1 MDEFENAGTMEATAN
16 AETPNVDTAS
26 TDVNDTPT
34 ENEDINNETT
44 PEKTF
49 TQEQVNEF
57 VRNRIERERN
67 STYKRY
73 GVNDRDGLDSLI
85 NKSHSYDA
93 MKERYENITKRN
105 SELEQ
110 EIAFIRQNIEPS
122 RQDDVMAYFKGKG
135 LEFSENALVE
145 ELRTHPEWL
154 RVNEVSD
161 KPTTTIK
168 KLGAQQR
175 TSPEPEDEKK
185 KVFDLFNI

>member
-1 MDEFENAGTMEATAN
+1 MDELNVAGTMDGTAY
-16 AETPNVDTAS
+16 AETPSVDTAS
-26 TDVNDTPT
+26 TDVNDNTT
-34 ENEDINNETT
+34 ENKGVNNDVK
-44 PEKTF
+44 PERTF
-49 TQEQVNEF
+49 TQEQVNDL
-57 VRNRIERERN
+57 VRQRIDRERN

-73 GVNDRDGLDSLI
+73 GVNDRDGLDTLI
-85 NKSHSYDA
+85 TKSHSYDA
-93 MKERYENITKRN
+93 MKERYENINERN
-105 SELEQ
+105 KALEQ

-122 RQDDVMAYFKGKG
+122 RQEDVLTYFKGKG
-135 LEFSENALVE
+135 LDFSEQALMD